1 MLVLQPVVAHTVN
14 PSLFRK
20 RTNAH
25 GHDFPQLKGRLWLEG
40 GGLCFKT
47 TRDMFACTWRMRLS
61 VGCGQQCSLFRH
73 KVRQATGESA
83 HRRKVLRCCCTAS
96 DDRCLQAGQSAGYR
110 RSLRISLAHLQAV
123 VFVGIVLERK
133 HCLGQLAHMRKPK
146 SYVRLA
152 ARSDL
157 DCCCIYLTA

>member
-61 VGCGQQCSLFRH
+61 VGCGQHNAHFFGTRFD
-73 KVRQATGESA
+73 RPQAKA
-83 HRRKVLRCCCTAS
+83 
-96 DDRCLQAGQSAGYR
+96 
-110 RSLRISLAHLQAV
+110 
-123 VFVGIVLERK
+123 
-133 HCLGQLAHMRKPK
+133 
-146 SYVRLA
+146 
-152 ARSDL
+152 
-157 DCCCIYLTA
+157 LTAEKS